1 MGARRE
7 RLLRPRPYIG
17 ARTMRLIEDSIR
29 QGTLN
34 SREFTVDLVRIAL
47 GRQRVFGTPWEPYD
61 IHWLVGPIGASV
73 LKIVPRP

>member
-1 MGARRE
+1 
-7 RLLRPRPYIG
+7 
-17 ARTMRLIEDSIR
+17 MRLIEDSIR

-47 GRQRVFGTPWEPYD
+47 GQQRVFGTPWEPYD

-73 LKIVPRP
+73 LNIVPRP